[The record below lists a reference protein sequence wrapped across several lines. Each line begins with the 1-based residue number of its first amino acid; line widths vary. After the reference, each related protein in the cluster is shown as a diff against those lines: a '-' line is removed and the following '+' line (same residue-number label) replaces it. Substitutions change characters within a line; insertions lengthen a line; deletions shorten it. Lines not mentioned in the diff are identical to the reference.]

1 MLDHQLDR
9 RSFNLA
15 WVYALLGTAT
25 ISVLGCDDDNVTTPA
40 GRTPDGTVD
49 TVGVIS
55 NNHGHAAVITGA
67 QMMAGGALQLSIRGN
82 ADHDHMISL
91 TAADVA
97 SVRGGSRVSVTST
110 NAEGHTHTVAFN

>member
-25 ISVLGCDDDNVTTPA
+25 ITVLGCDDDNTSPVA
-40 GRTPDGTVD
+40 RTPDTTAD

-55 NNHGHAAVITGA
+55 NNHGHTAVITGA
-67 QMMAGGALQLSIRGN
+67 QMMAGGALRLSIRGN

-110 NAEGHTHTVAFN
+110 NAEGHMHTVAFN

>member
-25 ISVLGCDDDNVTTPA
+25 ITVLGCDDDSSTPA
-40 GRTPDGTVD
+40 GRTPDNAVD
-49 TVGVIS
+49 TIGVIS

-67 QMMAGGALQLSIRGN
+67 AMMAGGALQLSIRGN

-91 TAADVA
+91 SAADVV

-110 NAEGHTHTVAFN
+110 NGDGHTHTVTFN